1 MKVNVQSV
9 NFNVDQ
15 KLIAFTN
22 EKLTKLENHFNKI
35 ISANVFM
42 KVDNTSSKE
51 NKVTEILLS
60 VPGSEFVVKK
70 TCKTFEEGVD
80 QCLTGLDRQLAKK
93 KQKQKTYLA

>member
-1 MKVNVQSV
+1 MKVNMQSV

-15 KLIAFTN
+15 KLVNFTN
-22 EKLTKLENHFNKI
+22 QKLSKLESHFSKI

-60 VPGSEFVVKK
+60 IPGGELVVKK
-70 TCKTFEEGVD
+70 TFKTFEQGVD
-80 QCLTGLDRQLAKK
+80 QCLTSLERQLVKK
-93 KQKQKTYLA
+93 KGKQKIHLA

>member
-9 NFNVDQ
+9 NFNVDE
-15 KLIAFTN
+15 KLVNFTN
-22 EKLTKLENHFNKI
+22 EKLSKLENHYNKI

-60 VPGSEFVVKK
+60 IPGSELVVKK
-70 TCKTFEEGVD
+70 TYKTFEQGVD
-80 QCLTGLDRQLAKK
+80 QCLTSLERQLMKK
-93 KQKQKTYLA
+93 KGKQKTHLA

>member
-1 MKVNVQSV
+1 MKVNMQSV

-15 KLIAFTN
+15 KLVSFTN
-22 EKLTKLENHFNKI
+22 QKLSKLESHFSKI

-60 VPGSEFVVKK
+60 IPGGELVVKK
-70 TCKTFEEGVD
+70 TYKTFEEGVD
-80 QCLTGLDRQLAKK
+80 QCLTSLERQLLKRK
-93 KQKQKTYLA
+93 EKQKINLV